1 MPFASH
7 FPALLPRRAGRTLAR
22 ALSRDRARAP
32 SGPGRL
38 AAHRA
43 AGARATAL
51 VTALVTL
58 TSGACGRSTLVGPA
72 ATHDLTGTVVDP
84 DDRPLGGAAL
94 ELGND
99 PPDGRIPMATARTDA
114 TGAFRLRRIPPGAF
128 RLTASRRGA
137 VTAALHVD
145 VGASGDAHGAHP
157 VRMVLVPAEA
167 LAGTVEDAVGAPV
180 PLARVL
186 VLADSGAQGAVV
198 PTRAADAGG
207 HFRFEGLA
215 AGVYRLLIEAPGL
228 GTSVAAHVAVPDES
242 VRVVL
247 PGESRFIRGR
257 VVHDGRPVLGAR
269 VLLAGETLSEPRR
282 TETDA
287 EGFFIFGGLGPGAYA
302 LRADSGGLV
311 SVVLT
316 NVILDRLDRRTAD
329 VALVLGP
336 GLFLRGQVRDDA
348 GQPVEGAEVSLDT
361 VPSWG
366 MVEIVAADRHGAW
379 ATSALPAGR
388 YQLEA
393 RRPGYVSRRMATV
406 ELGMAPSAAAVATS
420 SPWSSV
426 THEVPLELVR
436 TAELHGRVVDEAG
449 APVSGARV
457 EPQLADLEELG
468 VISTP
473 LPLAAE
479 AAALPVGLAAPR
491 AASSGGP
498 GPRGGGTS
506 IGVGSVVTG
515 EDGTF
520 RLTGLGPGQVR
531 VAISQVEATPFRT
544 LPLEL
549 APGQRRELGNIAL
562 HRAIRLSGR
571 VVGPDGSPVAGARV
585 SASLTSTP
593 SDAPASTATA
603 PATVTVTAPG
613 LRSGS
618 GLDFFTV
625 TDEAGRFSLPLRRGA
640 FRVIASAPR
649 QPVAVA
655 LVELA
660 PDRPPP
666 APITLRLPH

>member
-1 MPFASH
+1 VAVAVAAAIAMA
-7 FPALLPRRAGRTLAR
+7 TV
-22 ALSRDRARAP
+22 LS
-32 SGPGRL
+32 
-38 AAHRA
+38 
-43 AGARATAL
+43 
-51 VTALVTL
+51 V
-58 TSGACGRSTLVGPA
+58 ACGRSTRVVPA
-72 ATHDLTGTVVDP
+72 ETHDLIGTVVDP
-84 DDRPLGGAAL
+84 DDRPLGGVTL

-99 PPDGRIPMATARTDA
+99 PPDGRIPMAIAHTDA
-114 TGAFRLRRIPPGAF
+114 AGAFGLRRIPPGAF
-128 RLTASRRGA
+128 RLTASRRGS

-145 VGASGDAHGAHP
+145 VGARDDAHGAHP
-157 VRMVLVPAEA
+157 IRMVLVPAVA

-198 PTRAADAGG
+198 PTRAADARG
-207 HFRFEGLA
+207 HFRFDGLA

-228 GTSVAAHVAVPDES
+228 GTSVTSHVAVPDES

-257 VVHDGRPVLGAR
+257 VVHDGSPVLGAR
-269 VLLAGETLSEPRR
+269 VLLAGETLPEPRR

-287 EGFFIFGGLGPGAYA
+287 EGFFIFGGLGPGTYA

-311 SVVLT
+311 SLVLT
-316 NVILDRLDRRTAD
+316 DVVLDRLDRRTAD
-329 VALVLGP
+329 VAVVLGP

-348 GQPVEGAEVSLDT
+348 GQPVEGAEVSLDS

-366 MVEIVAADRHGAW
+366 MVELVAADRHGAW
-379 ATSALPAGR
+379 ATGALPAGR

-406 ELGMAPSAAAVATS
+406 ELGTAPAAAAGS
-420 SPWSSV
+420 RAAGAGNPWSSV

-436 TAELHGRVVDEAG
+436 TAELRGRVVDEAG

-491 AASSGGP
+491 AAIAGGA
-498 GPRGGGTS
+498 GPRAGAAS
-506 IGVGSVVTG
+506 IGAGSVVTG
-515 EDGTF
+515 EDGRF
-520 RLTGLGPGQVR
+520 CLTGLGPGQLR

-544 LPLEL
+544 SPLDL
-549 APGQRRELGNIAL
+549 GPGQRHDLGDIAL

-571 VVGPDGSPVAGARV
+571 VVGADGSPVAGARV

-593 SDAPASTATA
+593 GVADASTPTPPASATATA
-603 PATVTVTAPG
+603 PVAGPG

>member
-1 MPFASH
+1 M
-7 FPALLPRRAGRTLAR
+7 GIAR
-22 ALSRDRARAP
+22 SAARVV
-32 SGPGRL
+32 
-38 AAHRA
+38 
-43 AGARATAL
+43 ARVVVVVVMT
-51 VTALVTL
+51 
-58 TSGACGRSTLVGPA
+58 GACGRSTRVGPP
-72 ATHDLTGTVVDP
+72 ATHDLLGTVVDP
-84 DDRPLGGAAL
+84 DDRPLGGVAL

-99 PPDGRIPMATARTDA
+99 PADGRIPMATAHTDA
-114 TGAFRLRRIPPGAF
+114 TGAFRLRRIPPGSF

-157 VRMVLVPAEA
+157 VRMVLVPAVA

-207 HFRFEGLA
+207 HFRFDGLA
-215 AGVYRLLIEAPGL
+215 SGIYRLLIEAPGL
-228 GTSVAAHVAVPDES
+228 GTSVAPHVAVPDES
-242 VRVVL
+242 VRVIL

-316 NVILDRLDRRTAD
+316 NVALDRLDRRTAD
-329 VALVLGP
+329 VALLLGP

-366 MVEIVAADRHGAW
+366 MVELVAGDRNGAW
-379 ATSALPAGR
+379 ATGALPAGR

-406 ELGMAPSAAAVATS
+406 ELGTPAAGARTL
-420 SPWSSV
+420 WSSV

-491 AASSGGP
+491 AAISSGSGA
-498 GPRGGGTS
+498 RGAATS
-506 IGVGSVVTG
+506 LGVGSVVTG
-515 EDGTF
+515 EDGVF
-520 RLTGLGPGQVR
+520 RLTGLGPGQLR
-531 VAISQVEATPFRT
+531 VEISQVEATPFRT

-549 APGQRRELGNIAL
+549 GPGQRRDLGNIAL

-585 SASLTSTP
+585 SASLTSAP
-593 SDAPASTATA
+593 GDASASTAASPSAAVSVSGRVTTPASA
-603 PATVTVTAPG
+603 PVRRPG
-613 LRSGS
+613 SA
-618 GLDFFTV
+618 LDFFTV
-625 TDEAGRFSLPLRRGA
+625 TDETGRFSLPLRRGA
-640 FRVIASAPR
+640 FRVIASAPH
-649 QPVAVA
+649 QPVVMA

-666 APITLRLPH
+666 APITLRLLH